1 MPRSPS
7 IDAVTV
13 DGFGTIVQLRDPVA
27 NLDIALRDSG
37 IVAEPQDIGRAFQ
50 AEAAY
55 YRPRSL
61 QGRDQ
66 ASLSSLRNACVG
78 VFLDELNVELEV
90 EGFVD
95 GFMAALRFELLPGA
109 RASLESLRSKGVR
122 LACVANWDIGLHDE
136 LDRLGISDLF
146 QLILTSADAGAA
158 KPDPAIFLQALA
170 ALGATPSRSVHI
182 GDEDVD
188 RIGSIAAGMRFEPIP
203 LETLP
208 ERLFGTM
215 AG

>member
-1 MPRSPS
+1 MPRSLP

-13 DGFGTIVQLRDPVA
+13 DGFGTLVRLQDPVS
-27 NLDIALRDSG
+27 NLDTALRAYG
-37 IVAEPQDIGRAFQ
+37 VIAQPLEIARAFR

-61 QGRDQ
+61 EGRDP
-66 ASLSSLRNACVG
+66 ASLSRLRSACVG
-78 VFLDELNVELEV
+78 VFLGELGVQLEV
-90 EGFVD
+90 DRFVD
-95 GFMAALRFELLPGA
+95 SFMAALRFELLPGV
-109 RASLESLRSKGVR
+109 RSSLESLSSRGIA

-136 LDRLGISDLF
+136 LRRLGVDNLF
-146 QLILTSADAGAA
+146 QLVLTSADAGAA
-158 KPDPAIFLQALA
+158 KPDPAIFLQTLA
-170 ALGATPSRSVHI
+170 ALGVDPSCSVHI

-188 RIGSIAAGMRFEPIP
+188 RIGAIGAGMRFEPIP

-215 AG
+215 TG